1 MKSSALE
8 ILIVDDN
15 PADVR
20 LTKEMLR
27 GATAL
32 NHVHV
37 AKDGVEAMAFLH
49 HEGKYGSAPTPD
61 LILLDLNMPR
71 KDGREVL
78 EETKRDPELKRIP
91 VVVLTTS
98 AEEKDV
104 LKAYD
109 EFVNAYVVKPIHL
122 EQFMKIVKAID
133 GFWLSVVK
141 LPPKKNNA

>member
-1 MKSSALE
+1 MKRNSALE

-27 GATAL
+27 GGGMP
-32 NHVHV
+32 NDIHV
-37 AKDGVEAMAFLH
+37 AKDGVEAMAFVH
-49 HEGKYGSAPTPD
+49 HEGKFKDAPTPD

-78 EETKRDPELKRIP
+78 EEIKSDPELRRIP

-98 AEEKDV
+98 AEEKDI

-122 EQFMKIVKAID
+122 EQFMKIVKSID
-133 GFWLSVVK
+133 DFWLSVAK
-141 LPPKKNNA
+141 LPPKH